1 MIWPAVLLLCVLAA
15 AALITRRA
23 ALREAKRAGLPSGA
37 LLYSDTGKPVGRVA
51 PVAPDSNGVRQEKPL
66 VSQALGLT
74 GRPDYLIEVDG
85 GVVPVE
91 VKSAARPASG
101 RPYDSHLA
109 QLAAY
114 CLLVEDVLQA
124 PVPYGLI
131 KYRDREIRVD
141 YTDELRGHL
150 LALLEE
156 MRAAR
161 GAEEVH
167 RSHDEARRCRNC
179 SMRDVCDEALS

>member
-1 MIWPAVLLLCVLAA
+1 MIWLAVLLCVLASL
-15 AALITRRA
+15 ALFTRRA
-23 ALREAKRAGLPSGA
+23 ASREAKQAGLPAGA
-37 LLYSDTGKPVGRVA
+37 LLYSDTGTPVGRVA
-51 PVAPDSNGVRQEKPL
+51 PVTVDAEGARQEKPL
-66 VSQALGLT
+66 VSQTFELT

-91 VKSAARPASG
+91 VKSAASPASG

-124 PVPYGLI
+124 SVPYGLI

-141 YTDELRGHL
+141 YTDELRNDL

-161 GAEEVH
+161 VADEVH
-167 RSHDEARRCRNC
+167 RSHHEARRCRNC
-179 SMRDVCDEALS
+179 SMRDVCDEALL